1 MLAFA
6 SRRWIIAADG
16 LALWRRALWK
26 GGLVPQRTH
35 SSYTTLGFRTSTMGA
50 SPTSKEFERGVRA
63 FRERE
68 PRDAMYRVAT
78 FLVGHF
84 WRQPREL
91 ADGAGVLLLTW
102 NQALYRYGPP
112 DFKRFEGFLE
122 RHADTLDG
130 LRGRDISTL
139 TDSDNAQVLALFD
152 AALQAL
158 AIAEGKSEGT
168 RSPVAVAKALH
179 LMAPSFFPLWDK
191 AIAGAYGCGYAT
203 DPGRA
208 YLRFMGTS
216 KAMVETLRDTMEP
229 LLQGK
234 TRLKVVDEYNYAH
247 FTKKWA

>member
-1 MLAFA
+1 
-6 SRRWIIAADG
+6 
-16 LALWRRALWK
+16 
-26 GGLVPQRTH
+26 
-35 SSYTTLGFRTSTMGA
+35 
-50 SPTSKEFERGVRA
+50 
-63 FRERE
+63 
-68 PRDAMYRVAT
+68 MYRVAT

-112 DFKRFEGFLE
+112 DFRRFETFLE
-122 RHADTLDG
+122 QHAETLDR

-139 TDSDNAQVLALFD
+139 ADSDNRHVLALFD

-179 LMAPSFFPLWDK
+179 LLAPSFFPLWDK
-191 AIAGAYGCGYAT
+191 AIAEAYGCGYSS
-203 DPGRA
+203 DPARA
-208 YLRFMGTS
+208 YLKFMGIS
-216 KAMVETLRDTMEP
+216 KTMVAKLQETMEP